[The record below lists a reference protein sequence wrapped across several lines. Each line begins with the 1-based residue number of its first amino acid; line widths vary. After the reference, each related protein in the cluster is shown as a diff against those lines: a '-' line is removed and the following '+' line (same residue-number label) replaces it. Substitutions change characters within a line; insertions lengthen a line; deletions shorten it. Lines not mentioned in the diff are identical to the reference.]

1 VIAALFFLSFGGFLS
16 WIAILNWRHRHGE
29 KISLLQAAIL
39 KTTGEEP
46 LPLTRFGKV
55 LQWFQVIMA
64 SILGPILLIVGIAML
79 IDELGS

>member
-46 LPLTRFGKV
+46 LPLTRFDKV

-64 SILGPILLIVGIAML
+64 SIVGPILLIVGIAML